1 MKHQRLRKIKN
12 KKHNKLCSIKGNRKK
27 KKANKKRRNYSSY
40 LRRTSFNTQQ
50 HVYRGKSISLTDTK
64 SVNSFHPMLLLEYS
78 NVYPWPKLDLI
89 DEIKKFPREMLI
101 KMILVL
107 GRNFGKCLIS
117 EMDKHPFFSY
127 LSEYSKERMG
137 YVFNYIRREGKSP
150 SCVSYSST
158 RTLL

>member
-12 KKHNKLCSIKGNRKK
+12 KKHNIICSIKGNRKK
-27 KKANKKRRNYSSY
+27 KKANKKRRNSSSY

-64 SVNSFHPMLLLEYS
+64 SGNSFHPMLLLEYS

-107 GRNFGKCLIS
+107 GRNN
-117 EMDKHPFFSY
+117 P
-127 LSEYSKERMG
+127 
-137 YVFNYIRREGKSP
+137 SP
-150 SCVSYSST
+150 E
-158 RTLL
+158 TLGLRVG